1 MSKTFEEMTKAELQ
15 KAAELYKVTEKVE
28 ELSKEEAIAADK
40 PVPKVPTNETYIKVL
55 NALKDE
61 KDEEVGMKAEEGE
74 PVRNKP
80 AKSAAQVRKDFAMTK
95 ENVTVTDHNN
105 NQTTD
110 EELEDLLIPVRWGN
124 KSGRYTD
131 HIPVHGQPTHVRAGA
146 LDILKQA
153 TMTLNQ
159 KNKSGRRERFKISA
173 ETPFTEADLTA
184 LAEKQES
191 RKVR

>member
-55 NALKDE
+55 NAFKDE